1 MTFPTPHLE
10 KLHATHA
17 NDKLP
22 ARDKPRIE
30 AAIARHEQWISD
42 IAAVEGDGPQQLAR
56 MIELLN
62 EYRNYIDI
70 DLVFDSPEDFLYRQK
85 GQLKLD
91 NSVIEE
97 FLPRLVG
104 NPTILPALAPF
115 DATVGPIQS
124 FSAAYFNSSL
134 DAIKPGGGL
143 AVKTKNQDFAIAKP
157 LYLKASHDAAFQVS
171 VTQKTYISYIA
182 IECKTNLDKTM
193 FQEACATANDTKY
206 AVAGARYY
214 LLCEWLDM
222 TPQSTAPTDIDEI
235 IIMRKAKRMNSNVR
249 SQYSTAAGRQRTR
262 ANYVQFLQTNPF
274 RLEMFQRL
282 IRHIEELILNEQPVE
297 QSVLDTGY
305 F

>member
-10 KLHATHA
+10 KLHSTHA

-22 ARDKPRIE
+22 PGDRPRIE
-30 AAIARHEQWISD
+30 AAIARYGQWLSSL
-42 IAAVEGDGPQQLAR
+42 AAVQGDGPQQLAR

-124 FSAAYFNSSL
+124 FSAAYF
-134 DAIKPGGGL
+134 
-143 AVKTKNQDFAIAKP
+143 
-157 LYLKASHDAAFQVS
+157 
-171 VTQKTYISYIA
+171 
-182 IECKTNLDKTM
+182 
-193 FQEACATANDTKY
+193 
-206 AVAGARYY
+206 
-214 LLCEWLDM
+214 
-222 TPQSTAPTDIDEI
+222 
-235 IIMRKAKRMNSNVR
+235 
-249 SQYSTAAGRQRTR
+249 TR
-262 ANYVQFLQTNPF
+262 AWMLSSRAV
-274 RLEMFQRL
+274 
-282 IRHIEELILNEQPVE
+282 
-297 QSVLDTGY
+297 D
-305 F
+305 